1 MKKASNT
8 GPIIFGMFVLILVF
22 ITCQDTFAMNC
33 GEKPVSVKI
42 YEQISLYALI
52 SGFGLLFAGILID
65 KKSLKTG
72 FLSLSIIPFIAWGY
86 ANFFVDYEKFEK
98 IEYNYK
104 LQAENTLANIAEA
117 QDRYK
122 SERDTYIKELA
133 VLESHISG
141 AHGMDECVNI
151 VNLEATWDHWSAGA
165 KHINGSSTV
174 YWDSEIGSSLKR
186 G

>member
-8 GPIIFGMFVLILVF
+8 GPIIFGMFVLLIVL
-22 ITCQDTFAMNC
+22 ITCQVAFAINC
-33 GEKPVSVKI
+33 GEKPVSVKN

-52 SGFGLLFAGILID
+52 AGFGLLFAGILVD

-72 FLSLSIIPFIAWGY
+72 LLSLSVIPFLAWGY
-86 ANFFVDYEKFEK
+86 ANFFVDYQKFEK
-98 IEYNYK
+98 IEYNFK

-122 SERDTYIKELA
+122 SERDTYIKDLA

-141 AHGMDECVNI
+141 AHGMDECVSI
-151 VNLEATWDHWSAGA
+151 VKLDATWDHWAAGA
-165 KHINGSSTV
+165 KHIYGSSTV
-174 YWDSEIGSSLKR
+174 YWDSEMGSSLKR